1 VLQKRVLFIRKIGG
15 ILNMNIRRWM
25 AGCAV
30 AAAAAGSVALAAP
43 AGAATAGAAT
53 AGAAPVAITKVD
65 LHPAYLR
72 ALPRAQHG
80 PIKNKMLPRDAKS
93 RAVPRRLSTQA
104 GTCTEPLCDLAYGG
118 GPVQHAPKVYL
129 LLWGPKWSGTGSDTQ
144 YLKAFYSALGTA
156 GDKWSTITS
165 QYSDASGHPAFGGTV
180 LAGVFQDTTTPAG
193 TGPGG
198 SVDPSD
204 LNAEADAFVH
214 NQHIADTANAQVM
227 IASQSGTCFDD
238 GWVGQ
243 PKSCSDQPTQ
253 VYCGWHTNST
263 SGGET
268 FTNLPY
274 TLDAGTGCGEN
285 FVNTGTAGR
294 YDGFSIVGGHEY
306 AETITDPQPDSG
318 WFDPNDNVS
327 GGEIGDKCAWSNP
340 IGDVTFSTGTFA
352 MQSLWSNLKGAC
364 VLSEVPPDTVTVTN
378 PGAQATVY
386 GGAASLQIKAV
397 SSGGHAL
404 TYTAAGLPAGLGI
417 SSSGLISGKPK
428 TAVSYTVT
436 VTAKD
441 STGGLGKATFA
452 WKVTQPN
459 VYVKATKLTSPQ
471 FVVDGSHVIGTR
483 AQVWEQA
490 GLPGSNGSLA
500 NQSWTVT
507 AVAGGDEV
515 QLKGTNLCL
524 DVAGFGITNGTH
536 VQLWTCNGGVDQQWN
551 PLSGGQL
558 EAVYATTKSGNV
570 MVLDDP
576 GAGGNGTKLQI
587 WQSNGRAQQLWTLP

>member
-1 VLQKRVLFIRKIGG
+1 MKKVGG
-15 ILNMNIRRWM
+15 ILTMNIRRWL

-30 AAAAAGSVALAAP
+30 AAAAAGSATLATP
-43 AGAATAGAAT
+43 AGAATSGAGTVSAAT
-53 AGAAPVAITKVD
+53 VAITKVD
-65 LHPAYLR
+65 LHPAYMQ
-72 ALPRAQHG
+72 ALPRVQHG
-80 PIKNKMLPRDAKS
+80 PIESKMLPRNAKI
-93 RAVPRRLSTQA
+93 RAVPRRVSTQA
-104 GTCTEPLCDLAYGG
+104 ATCTEPNCDLLYGS
-118 GPVQHAPKVYL
+118 GPVQHSPKVYL

-144 YLKAFYSALGTA
+144 FLHALYSGLGTA

-165 QYSDASGHPAFGGTV
+165 QYSDGSGHPAFGGAV
-180 LAGVFQDTTTPAG
+180 LAGVFQDTSTPTG
-193 TGPGG
+193 SGPGS
-198 SVDPSD
+198 SVDPSN
-204 LNAEADAFVH
+204 LNAEADAFVQH
-214 NQHIADTANAQVM
+214 QHITDTANEQVV
-227 IASQSGTCFDD
+227 ILSQSGTCFDD

-243 PKSCSDQPTQ
+243 PGSCADQPTQ
-253 VYCGWHTNST
+253 MYCGWHTNSV

-274 TLDAGTGCGEN
+274 TLDAGSGCGEN
-285 FVNTGTAGR
+285 FINSGSAGR

-340 IGDVTFSTGTFA
+340 FGDVKLSTGSFA
-352 MQSLWSNLKGAC
+352 MQSLWSNADGRC
-364 VLSEVPPDTVTVTN
+364 VMSPT
-378 PGAQATVY
+378 
-386 GGAASLQIKAV
+386 
-397 SSGGHAL
+397 
-404 TYTAAGLPAGLGI
+404 
-417 SSSGLISGKPK
+417 
-428 TAVSYTVT
+428 
-436 VTAKD
+436 
-441 STGGLGKATFA
+441 
-452 WKVTQPN
+452 PN
-459 VYVKATKLTSPQ
+459 VFVKATKLTSPQ
-471 FVVDGSHVIGTR
+471 LVVDGAHVRGTR

-515 QLKGTNLCL
+515 QLKGTSLCL

-536 VQLWTCNGGVDQQWN
+536 VQLWTCNGGVDQQWK

-558 EAVYATTKSGNV
+558 EAVNATTKSGHV

>member
-1 VLQKRVLFIRKIGG
+1 MK
-15 ILNMNIRRWM
+15 IRRWVV
-25 AGCAV
+25 GCAV
-30 AAAAAGSVALAAP
+30 AAAAAGS
-43 AGAATAGAAT
+43 ATFATPAGAAT

-65 LHPAYLR
+65 LHPGYLR

-80 PIKNKMLPRDAKS
+80 PIENKVLPRDAKIQ
-93 RAVPRRLSTQA
+93 AVPRAVSSKA
-104 GTCTEPLCDLAYGG
+104 AACTEPNCNLAYGG
-118 GPVQHAPKVYL
+118 GPVQHSPKVYL
-129 LLWGPKWSGTGSDTQ
+129 LLWGPTWSGTGSDTQ
-144 YLKAFYSALGTA
+144 FLHAFYSGLGTA
-156 GDKWSTITS
+156 SDNWSTVTG
-165 QYSDASGHPAFGGTV
+165 QYSDGSGHPSFSGAV
-180 LAGVFQDTTTPAG
+180 LAGVFQDTSTPAG

-274 TLDAGTGCGEN
+274 TLDAGVNCGEN
-285 FVNTGTAGR
+285 FVNNGTAGR
-294 YDGFSIVGGHEY
+294 YDGYSIVGGHEY
-306 AETITDPQPDSG
+306 AETITDPQPSSG
-318 WFDPNDNVS
+318 WFDASDNVS
-327 GGEIGDKCAWSNP
+327 GGENGDKCAWGGELWGPLGSDPYGN
-340 IGDVTFSTGTFA
+340 VTLSTGSFA
-352 MQSLWSNLKGAC
+352 MQSLWSNANGRC
-364 VLSEVPPDTVTVTN
+364 VMSPT
-378 PGAQATVY
+378 
-386 GGAASLQIKAV
+386 
-397 SSGGHAL
+397 
-404 TYTAAGLPAGLGI
+404 
-417 SSSGLISGKPK
+417 
-428 TAVSYTVT
+428 
-436 VTAKD
+436 
-441 STGGLGKATFA
+441 
-452 WKVTQPN
+452 PN
-459 VYVKATKLTSPQ
+459 VFIKATKLTSPQ
-471 FVVDGSHVIGTR
+471 LVVDGPHVRGAR

-507 AVAGGDEV
+507 AVAGGDKV
-515 QLKGTNLCL
+515 QLKGTSLCL

-536 VQLWTCNGGVDQQWN
+536 VQLWTCNGGVDQQWK

-558 EAVYATTKSGNV
+558 EAVNATTKSGHV

>member
-1 VLQKRVLFIRKIGG
+1 MKIVGG
-15 ILNMNIRRWM
+15 ILNMNIRRWL

-30 AAAAAGSVALAAP
+30 AAAAAGSVTLATP
-43 AGAATAGAAT
+43 AGAATAGT
-53 AGAAPVAITKVD
+53 APVAITKVD
-65 LHPAYLR
+65 LHPAYLLAR
-72 ALPRAQHG
+72 PRAQHG
-80 PIKNKMLPRDAKS
+80 PIESKMLPRNAKV
-93 RAVPRRLSTQA
+93 RAVPRRVSTQA
-104 GTCTEPLCDLAYGG
+104 AACTEPNCDLLYGG

-144 YLKAFYSALGTA
+144 FLKAFYSGLGTA

-165 QYSDASGHPAFGGTV
+165 QYSDASGHPVFGGAV
-180 LAGVFQDTTTPAG
+180 LAGVFQDTTKPAG
-193 TGPGG
+193 SGPGG
-198 SVDPSD
+198 SVDPVD
-204 LNAEADAFVH
+204 LNAEADAFIH

-243 PKSCSDQPTQ
+243 PGSCSDQPTQ
-253 VYCGWHTNST
+253 VYCGWHTNSV

-274 TLDAGTGCGEN
+274 TLDAGSGCGEN
-285 FVNTGTAGR
+285 FINSGSAGL

-327 GGEIGDKCAWSNP
+327 GGEIGDKCAWTNP
-340 IGDVTFSTGTFA
+340 FGDVKFSTGSFA
-352 MQSLWSNLKGAC
+352 MQSLWSNANGAC
-364 VLSEVPPDTVTVTN
+364 VMSHSVPTGTVTVTN

-397 SSGGHAL
+397 SSGGHPL
-404 TYTAAGLPAGLGI
+404 TYAAAGLPAGLGI
-417 SSSGLISGKPK
+417 NASGLISGKPK
-428 TAVSYTVT
+428 TAASYTVT
-436 VTAKD
+436 VTATD
-441 STGGLGKATFA
+441 STGALGRATFA
-452 WKVTQPN
+452 WKVTEPN

-471 FVVDGSHVIGTR
+471 FVVDGSHVQGTR

-507 AVAGGDEV
+507 AVTGGDQV

-536 VQLWTCNGGVDQQWN
+536 VQLWTCNGGVDQQWK

-558 EAVYATTKSGNV
+558 EAVHATTKSGHV

-576 GAGGNGTKLQI
+576 SAGGNGTKLQI